1 MARLML
7 PAIGTV
13 VHLEGD
19 LEDAYRAAGWV
30 DADSTQLVEVPP
42 VKPVARRAKKAVEPK
57 E

>member
-1 MARLML
+1 ML